1 MTHIERSGIDLD
13 LALQQWDGY
22 VSALHAEGWETL
34 EVPPADDCPDAV
46 FVEDTVVVYGDLAVI
61 SRPGADER
69 KPETP
74 AVEDTLTEL
83 GYRIAFDT
91 FADIFHLYKV
101 YALPTQFFIAPDGK
115 IIEVVNG
122 PLSHQDAAAR
132 IEAWLPK
139 D

>member
-1 MTHIERSGIDLD
+1 VRAYAER
-13 LALQQWDGY
+13 Y
-22 VSALHAEGWETL
+22 
-34 EVPPADDCPDAV
+34 
-46 FVEDTVVVYGDLAVI
+46 
-61 SRPGADER
+61 
-69 KPETP
+69 
-74 AVEDTLTEL
+74 EL

-91 FADIFHLYKV
+91 YADIFHLYKV